1 MKSHTH
7 LNNLNVVILAAGRGT
22 RMQSDLPKV
31 LHALAGRPL
40 LAHVLDAARALSP
53 AKIIVVAGHKAEL
66 VHAAVAAPDVIFV
79 NQSPQLGTG
88 HAIQQAVPELAPGGK
103 TLVLLGDVPLIQAQ
117 TLMPLVEGAANRV
130 SMLTAILDDPHNY
143 GRVVRDARKKVKCI
157 VEQKDATHAQIKIHE
172 INTGIFCYPTARL
185 AGWLQQLKNNNNA
198 AEYYITDMV
207 PTAIKARV
215 PVEGTVCSDAAQV
228 EGINTRQQLARMERE
243 YQRRLAANLLNTGVT
258 LADPARID
266 VRGELRCGEDVVID
280 VGCVFEGRVTLG
292 DGVRIAPYCVL
303 RDVDIASGTLV
314 EAFSHLVQA
323 SIGANCRVGPFS
335 RLRPGAQLAADVH
348 IGNFVEVKA
357 SDIGAGSKAS
367 HLTYIGDSS
376 VGRNV
381 NIGAGTNTCNY
392 DGVNKHRTIIEDD
405 VFIGSDTQLVAPV
418 TVRRGATIGAG
429 ATITKEAPADQ
440 LTLSRAKQ
448 MSVPGWQ
455 RPVKKR

>member
-1 MKSHTH
+1 MKS
-7 LNNLNVVILAAGRGT
+7 NANLNVVILAAGRGT

-31 LHALAGRPL
+31 LHTLAGRPL

-53 AKIIVVAGHKAEL
+53 AKIIIVNGHKAEL

-117 TLMPLVEGAANRV
+117 TLMPLVEGAANCV
-130 SMLTAILDDPHNY
+130 SMLTAILEDPHNY

-157 VEQKDATHAQIKIHE
+157 VEQKDATRAQLNIHE

-185 AGWLQQLKNNNNA
+185 AGWLKQLKNNNKA
-198 AEYYITDMV
+198 AEYYITDLV
-207 PTAIKARV
+207 PMAIKARV
-215 PVEGTVCSDAAQV
+215 PVEGTACSDTAQV
-228 EGINTRQQLARMERE
+228 EGINTRRQLARMERE

-266 VRGELRCGEDVVID
+266 VRGELRCGQDVVID

-381 NIGAGTNTCNY
+381 NIGAGTITCNY

-455 RPVKKR
+455 RPVKKT